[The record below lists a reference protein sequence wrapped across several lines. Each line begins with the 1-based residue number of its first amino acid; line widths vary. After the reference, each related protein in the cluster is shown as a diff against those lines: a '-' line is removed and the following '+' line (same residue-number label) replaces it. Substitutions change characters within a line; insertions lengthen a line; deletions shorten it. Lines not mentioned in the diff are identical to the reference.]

1 MWTTLRCIS
10 FVQPFKKACSYT
22 CWTFY
27 CVSSQIIIRWQSVLW
42 CSSSHWF
49 ESLLALFLLSL
60 PSFAGLASYKWRTV
74 FCFVLDLFIYLRQ
87 REGRG
92 ERTPSQL
99 QGEWGAQVGAWSQH
113 PEIMTRTQTKS
124 QTLNQLCHPSP
135 AKVFRWSG
143 PIFCGALWVKIKR
156 S

>member
-74 FCFVLDLFIYLRQ
+74 FCFVLDLFIYFRE
-87 REGRG
+87 REGMNERG
-92 ERTPSQL
+92 RR
-99 QGEWGAQVGAWSQH
+99 QGNE
-113 PEIMTRTQTKS
+113 KFK
-124 QTLNQLCHPSP
+124 QTLHWIQSLIWNSTPWSWDHDLSWNQELAFWLCCPVAP
-135 AKVFRWSG
+135 WRIVF
-143 PIFCGALWVKIKR
+143 
-156 S
+156 